1 MSNNVTSYNRTISN
15 RDGVVPGREN
25 VRCGRIQPSSS
36 DHIKYVKYVNYVY
49 ANGTKVQCMV
59 ERAKLLKHKT
69 IDVVI
74 YAVFKNHVG
83 TFAQLG

>member
-25 VRCGRIQPSSS
+25 VRCGRTQPSSS

>member
-36 DHIKYVKYVNYVY
+36 DHIKYVKYVNDVY